1 MENHK
6 RILGIIYCVSG
17 VLLGLT
23 ALFLNVLFAMV
34 FSFVAGQADQE
45 DAAILELVG
54 NILEW
59 LPTVIILCF
68 AIPSLIAGI
77 GLLNK
82 APWAMIL
89 ALILGVFKL
98 FSFPIGTAIGI
109 YTIWVYAEDNKA
121 SKAGT
126 AQSQGS

>member
-6 RILGIIYCVSG
+6 RILGIIYVVSS
-17 VLLGLT
+17 VLLCLT
-23 ALFLNVLFAMV
+23 ALFLNVLFGTI
-34 FSFVAGQADQE
+34 FSFAISQADQE
-45 DAAILELVG
+45 DTAILELVG
-54 NILEW
+54 KILEW
-59 LPTVIILCF
+59 LPTVIILVF

-89 ALILGVFKL
+89 ALILGCFKL

-121 SKAGT
+121 SKNT
-126 AQSQGS
+126 APQNQ

>member
-6 RILGIIYCVSG
+6 RILGIIYVVSA

-23 ALFLNVLFAMV
+23 ALFLNVLFAMI
-34 FSFVAGQADQE
+34 FSFAAGQADQE

-121 SKAGT
+121 SKAAS
-126 AQSQGS
+126 AQNTGS